1 MLSLRFLCKYCE
13 QASEPT
19 KAIPLI
25 INLLMLLRPVYSFPQ
40 SDKNASRDLPACSVR
55 YRPRHDEGTVSA
67 WHRYELPNAVINMYY
82 RVVGRP
88 FSRSRE
94 VDLACASNVACTVSA
109 IF

>member
-55 YRPRHDEGTVSA
+55 YRPRQLAMELVHPGNMWCHVFVSK
-67 WHRYELPNAVINMYY
+67 
-82 RVVGRP
+82 G
-88 FSRSRE
+88 
-94 VDLACASNVACTVSA
+94 DKCSA
-109 IF
+109 RTMKGLSVRGIVTNFLMR